1 MKEIDRFERLKSKL
15 EHTRKS
21 LIDEGFELDGL
32 GIMENYDVLNPYVHG
47 YSKAVLSEFP
57 QFETINEALCGY
69 DLFSEFADGELNDSN
84 AIDWVVDK
92 VRCAC
97 ESVEEEK
104 KDELVE
110 AKQLNEGTS
119 NFYGDGGADFLPLL
133 VFMDYETVYDAAKDA
148 AKFEYD
154 EDEDGDWDEYL
165 EAFMDEHFDEY
176 SNGVCTLDEWEV
188 EELNDDLYDMTKR
201 INDKG
206 SKLYYEEDEDTS
218 LRGEILKDIEFE
230 IKPGYYEGAQIF
242 IDFHGNEEYL
252 NDEDKEELAQCF
264 EELKKK
270 HGLTEMAIAW
280 GPASNGE
287 TGYKIVEAKEEKP
300 QEEKKTYA
308 IAVRYVENGDFDILT
323 YETKEEMEDAYEK
336 AKNSYLINGRE
347 WDDISLDVFGACE
360 DEEGKIE
367 EGLDEPPTGYEKFK
381 GNLDNPYQRIEVG
394 KKVITK
400 DGEEYFITDV
410 DEMDRSYLWVS
421 KKRSNI
427 ASGIGHSLHKGEVEF
442 ISKETYESLKKDDE
456 KKDKDH
462 ECEDCDESLEEAK
475 HKSVDEFEKK
485 YVGKH
490 VTFTHLDE
498 YDEEE
503 MPGLKDKEGESC
515 EIVSGEILDAY
526 EDGGFSYC
534 YWNVK
539 FDDGSEYDGIPGKAL
554 RLHKKGRAVESLK
567 EENQALVESRE
578 LSFEDLFWWI
588 YGDEDP
594 LKLGVQFKDTYKLIE
609 DKFADIVWE
618 KDDEPGDPERL
629 SEEQRQEIL
638 DSARDEAES
647 WTSYDLYGMPARYV
661 NTFTIYKGLKKLLG
675 AECDRLD
682 ESLKGER
689 HMSDGPLQLGEDRCI
704 NESEENEI
712 KAILKPRLTQDGQI
726 KPFADDEK
734 LPRGFRFLASTSG
747 VNQRGYVRYKGNR
760 YWFEVKDGEDGKD
773 IAVIRESIYDRK
785 SKQVGHVN
793 TNAGDVEKNMAAFNH
808 SMMGEGIED
817 DAVKTSLKNQIGDNV
832 KDEIDAIDNYDGLT
846 DAINFCGSISEEDKA
861 KLLAIVDD
869 IRSEEYKHVGQ
880 LSKAVDV
887 VDSKAADDVAK
898 GHEEGVEQA
907 DSVHGEEHAEDEEH
921 VEDEK
926 EEVVEIEG

>member
-69 DLFSEFADGELNDSN
+69 DLFSEFSDGDLNDSN

-133 VFMDYETVYDAAKDA
+133 VFMDYENVYDAAKDA

-165 EAFMDEHFDEY
+165 EAFMNEHFDEY

-188 EELNDDLYDMTKR
+188 EELEDDLYDMTKR

-206 SKLYYEEDEDTS
+206 SKLYYSEDEDTS

-270 HGLTEMAIAW
+270 HGLTEMAVAW

-323 YETKEEMEDAYEK
+323 YDTKEEMEDAYEK

-360 DEEGKIE
+360 DEEGKIK
-367 EGLDEPPTGYEKFK
+367 EGLDEPPAGYEKFK

-421 KKRSNI
+421 KNRSDI
-427 ASGIGHSLHKGEVEF
+427 ASGRGHSLHKSEVAF
-442 ISKETYESLKKDDE
+442 ISKETCESLKKDDE
-456 KKDKDH
+456 KKGKDH
-462 ECEDCDESLEEAK
+462 KRKCRIK
-475 HKSVDEFEKK
+475 
-485 YVGKH
+485 
-490 VTFTHLDE
+490 
-498 YDEEE
+498 
-503 MPGLKDKEGESC
+503 
-515 EIVSGEILDAY
+515 
-526 EDGGFSYC
+526 
-534 YWNVK
+534 
-539 FDDGSEYDGIPGKAL
+539 
-554 RLHKKGRAVESLK
+554 ESLK
-567 EENQALVESRE
+567 EENRSLVEARE

-594 LKLGVQFKDTYKLIE
+594 LGLGVQFKDTYKLIE
-609 DKFADIVWE
+609 DKFANIVW
-618 KDDEPGDPERL
+618 KDDEEYGDPERL

-638 DSARDEAES
+638 DSAKKEAES

-661 NTFTIYKGLKKLLG
+661 DTFTIYKGLKKLLG
-675 AECDRLD
+675 AECDSLD
-682 ESLKGER
+682 ESLKEDKIDVVRCKDILNNQIDWEEVDETSDVEFAVNQLRSLNSEKVISDDEYNYIISHWDELLQESLKEER

-773 IAVIRESIYDRK
+773 VAVVRESIYDRK

-793 TNAGDVEKNMAAFNH
+793 KNAGDVEKNMAAFNH

-817 DAVKTSLKNQIGDNV
+817 DAAKTSIKNQIGDNV

-887 VDSKAADDVAK
+887 VDSKAAEDVAK

-907 DSVHGEEHAEDEEH
+907 DGAHGEEHAEDEKH

>member
-69 DLFSEFADGELNDSN
+69 DLFSEFADGDLNDSN

-92 VRCAC
+92 VRSAC

-110 AKQLNEGTS
+110 SEQLNEGTS
-119 NFYGDGGADFLPLL
+119 NFYGNGGADFLPLL
-133 VFMDYETVYDAAKDA
+133 VFMDYETVYDACEKAAKD
-148 AKFEYD
+148 EYATLDD
-154 EDEDGDWDEYL
+154 EQVDWEEFRDEYV
-165 EAFMDEHFDEY
+165 DEHFDEY
-176 SNGVCTLDEWEV
+176 GYGVRTLNEWEV
-188 EELNDDLYDMTKR
+188 EELDDDLYDMTKR

-206 SKLYYEEDEDTS
+206 SELYYSEDEDTS

-270 HGLTEMAIAW
+270 HGLTEMAVAW

-367 EGLDEPPTGYEKFK
+367 EGLDEQPPTGYEKFE
-381 GNLDNPYQRIEVG
+381 GYLDNPYQPIEVG

-410 DEMDRSYLWVS
+410 DDLNRAYLWVS
-421 KKRSNI
+421 RNRSDI
-427 ASGIGHSLHKGEVEF
+427 ASGRGHSLHKSEVEF
-442 ISKETYESLKKDDE
+442 ISKET
-456 KKDKDH
+456 
-462 ECEDCDESLEEAK
+462 C
-475 HKSVDEFEKK
+475 
-485 YVGKH
+485 
-490 VTFTHLDE
+490 
-498 YDEEE
+498 
-503 MPGLKDKEGESC
+503 
-515 EIVSGEILDAY
+515 
-526 EDGGFSYC
+526 
-534 YWNVK
+534 
-539 FDDGSEYDGIPGKAL
+539 
-554 RLHKKGRAVESLK
+554 ESLK
-567 EENQALVESRE
+567 E
-578 LSFEDLFWWI
+578 D
-588 YGDEDP
+588 G
-594 LKLGVQFKDTYKLIE
+594 
-609 DKFADIVWE
+609 
-618 KDDEPGDPERL
+618 ER
-629 SEEQRQEIL
+629 
-638 DSARDEAES
+638 
-647 WTSYDLYGMPARYV
+647 
-661 NTFTIYKGLKKLLG
+661 KCGLN
-675 AECDRLD
+675 
-682 ESLKGER
+682 ESLKEHYGKQFFILQDKETKQYVCAGGGTHFLGENDDYAIRYVDDKEAKEDVELFFNKKLEDFDKLNYILQESSYANYARYEYKGCHVIETPSGFVATDEHGSTLGSASTKDGAEAIIDKHAGEYKKELGEER
-689 HMSDGPLQLGEDRCI
+689 HMSDGSLQLGEDRCI

-726 KPFADDEK
+726 RPFADDEK

-773 IAVIRESIYDRK
+773 VAVIRESVYDK
-785 SKQVGHVN
+785 KPKQVGHVN
-793 TNAGDVEKNMAAFNH
+793 TNAGDVEKNIAAFNH
-808 SMMGEGIED
+808 SMIGEGIED
-817 DAVKTSLKNQIGDNV
+817 DAAKTSIKNQIGDNV
-832 KDEIDAIDNYDGLT
+832 KDEIDAIDNYDGLI

-907 DSVHGEEHAEDEEH
+907 DGAHGEEH